1 MDEQNKTAA
10 QPKKKKL
17 IKIIFVSAIVL
28 LGLFLLQQNLSK
40 TNHLRA
46 LRFQMVEMKNNQVA
60 QERNQQAIQLAVAEL
75 QSQQN
80 RLSTSQNWNIASYLI
95 RLANIQVSV
104 LHDPDQAQQ
113 LLVSAVA
120 TLATDESP
128 RAQTLK
134 NAIGDD
140 LATLNQTAT
149 AETELTLGQINSLN
163 NQIAALTAA
172 SPKSFHVQ
180 MPLPDMVAGNWWQH
194 VKFDLADLKSLVQ
207 IRYND
212 KPIRPLLSDE
222 QMSLLKAATRAQLS
236 LAQWALV
243 TRQASAYQMA
253 LNNASAWLA
262 QYDQENDQ
270 AQLISKQL
278 SELAQKPVITQIN
291 GLQSWRVWQDLKSK
305 N

>member
-194 VKFDLADLKSLVQ
+194 VKFD
-207 IRYND
+207 
-212 KPIRPLLSDE
+212 
-222 QMSLLKAATRAQLS
+222 
-236 LAQWALV
+236 
-243 TRQASAYQMA
+243 
-253 LNNASAWLA
+253 
-262 QYDQENDQ
+262 
-270 AQLISKQL
+270 
-278 SELAQKPVITQIN
+278 
-291 GLQSWRVWQDLKSK
+291 
-305 N
+305 